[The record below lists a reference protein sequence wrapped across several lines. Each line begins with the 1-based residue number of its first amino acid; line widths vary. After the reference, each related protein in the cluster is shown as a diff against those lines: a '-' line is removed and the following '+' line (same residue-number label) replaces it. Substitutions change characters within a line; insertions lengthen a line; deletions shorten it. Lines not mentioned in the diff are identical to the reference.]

1 MQILILYFS
10 KGGNTKKLAQ
20 AVYETRESRMLDQ
33 PANIFNARIGW
44 DYKGFSTRLSF
55 RYQGSTITRID
66 PLYGLLDEFNTALF
80 RIDLNARQQITP
92 RLAVSLD
99 IANLNNY
106 IDDRI
111 VNARGQEFP
120 RRSEYYGMNITL
132 GVRYDF

>member
-1 MQILILYFS
+1 
-10 KGGNTKKLAQ
+10 
-20 AVYETRESRMLDQ
+20 MLDQ

-55 RYQGSTITRID
+55 RYQGSTITRVD
-66 PLYGLLDEFNTALF
+66 PLHSLLDEFNKSLF
-80 RIDLNARQQITP
+80 RIDLNVRQKITQ

-106 IDDRI
+106 IDDRVVDALGSI
-111 VNARGQEFP
+111 YP
-120 RRSEYYGMNITL
+120 RRSEYYGVNVVL